1 MKRLKVLLLSV
12 ENYSPLLLQSNRE
25 SARASA
31 RAQIVKETL
40 FDWKKFQNIVVLV
53 LLNHYHSNERTK
65 LYFPRI
71 MRLVWEYFCLSDSSQ
86 MSSVGI

>member
-40 FDWKKFQNIVVLV
+40 FDWKKFQPFA
-53 LLNHYHSNERTK
+53 T
-65 LYFPRI
+65 
-71 MRLVWEYFCLSDSSQ
+71 
-86 MSSVGI
+86 